1 MDNNLSK
8 AIAVLPDNNPT
19 YSSVDVVTQE
29 QIRQPILNSNNDEV
43 VVVIVTDQN
52 QNSVVSNYDVKK
64 ENGKSNSTLNAIKK
78 SDCLVIHGDLIKEKR
93 KWQITDEANSDLF
106 EIGKLDKNGNRTGF
120 SYVYLN
126 GDLVEIHQYVD
137 DQRFGTYTLFSN
149 DIMYEYDETNTLL
162 FEGEYK
168 KTLFGAY
175 MRNGYGKEYKDG
187 YLYFEGQW
195 KNDLPNGEGNL
206 YSELGSV
213 LKQGSWNNGYL
224 NENKKY
230 FFWETQSYLE
240 HGWVYFLLISEF
252 VIGVLLLFSFII
264 SIYFSDWNVF
274 LILLGSAALLIF
286 LTFLQ
291 QFSNLFCT
299 LLSLCDVILLLVYFI
314 YNYHYFENLSVVT
327 IVFLA
332 CFHVYP
338 IISFFIIAIL
348 QHAIPFPSSYT
359 VMNPMI
365 VILLIIILVILLCL
379 LLAGGGGGGSSSNR
393 RDNGNNRSRHR

>member
-1 MDNNLSK
+1 MDNKLSK
-8 AIAVLPDNNPT
+8 AIAVQPDNNPL
-19 YSSVDVVTQE
+19 YSSVDVVTQD
-29 QIRQPILNSNNDEV
+29 QILQPILKSNDDEV

-52 QNSVVSNYDVKK
+52 PNPNASNHDVTM
-64 ENGKSNSTLNAIKK
+64 ENGETGYISNAMKKSN
-78 SDCLVIHGDLIKEKR
+78 CLVIHGDLIKEER
-93 KWQITDEANSDLF
+93 KWQIIDEVNSDLF

-126 GDLVEIHQYVD
+126 GDLVEIHEYAEN
-137 DQRFGTYTLFSN
+137 QRFGTYTVFSN
-149 DIMYEYDETNTLL
+149 DLMYEYDETDSLL
-162 FEGEYK
+162 YEGEYK

-187 YLYFEGQW
+187 YLYFEGKW

-206 YSELGSV
+206 YSKTGSI
-213 LKQGSWNNGYL
+213 LKQGTWNNGYL

-230 FFWETQSYLE
+230 FFWRTQSYLE

-252 VIGVLLLFSFII
+252 VIGVLLLCSFII
-264 SIYFSDWNVF
+264 SIYFSDWMVY
-274 LILLGSAALLIF
+274 LVLVGSAALLIF

-299 LLSLCDVILLLVYFI
+299 FLSLCDAILLLVYFI

-338 IISFFIIAIL
+338 LISFLVIAIL

-359 VMNPMI
+359 VMNPII
-365 VILLIIILVILLCL
+365 VILLIVILIILLCL
-379 LLAGGGGGGSSSNR
+379 LLAGGGGGGGNKRNDRSNR
-393 RDNGNNRSRHR
+393 NRHR